1 VKFAVRASPSS
12 TSIVSLTLL
21 LAAGTA
27 AADPGTAPPGATP
40 PVPPVLVAHPSSS
53 AASTKVSFAQAV
65 KLAIDHASD
74 ARIAAAEVARAHALL
89 VEATST
95 LRPLIGVQGTYQQ
108 LDSDRTVSGRRT
120 TSAES
125 FLGQLTLS
133 MPIMNFRER
142 ADRQRAQD
150 QLEVERANAATVRR
164 TVAIQ
169 AGHAYLAV
177 FTAMR
182 IIETAHQARDTADAH
197 VVYATQRTRGGIGT
211 ELDIVRAKAEL
222 ATDES
227 NLALAETA
235 LVQAEEALGVVTGQS
250 VPLGSTGEPSLEGD
264 ADAAGVDKRADLIA
278 GQRRL
283 DSAVWSRRA
292 QWAEWVPTLSLNG
305 DAFYTAPQIDPVPRV
320 GFEVLA
326 VLAMPLYDGGFRGGL
341 REERDAVEAEAR
353 EQLAQLAR
361 TASSEVRASQDAV
374 RRARE
379 ARDASHRSAEFATRA
394 LELANTAYSGGTGTS
409 LEVIDAQRIAR
420 DAATEAVVADDG
432 LRQAELDLLAATG
445 HFP

>member
-1 VKFAVRASPSS
+1 MKSAVRSTRLS
-12 TSIVSLTLL
+12 TSIISLTLS
-21 LAAGTA
+21 LAAGRA
-27 AADPGTAPPGATP
+27 AADPPR
-40 PVPPVLVAHPSSS
+40 
-53 AASTKVSFAQAV
+53 KVSFAEAV
-65 KLAIDHASD
+65 RLALEHASD
-74 ARIAAAEVARAHALL
+74 ARIAADEVVRAHALL

-95 LRPLIGVQGTYQQ
+95 LRPLLGVQGTFQQ
-108 LDSDRTVSGRRT
+108 LDRERTVSGRRT
-120 TSAES
+120 TAAES
-125 FLGQLTLS
+125 FVGELTLS
-133 MPIMNFRER
+133 MPIVNLRER
-142 ADRQRAQD
+142 ADRQRAED
-150 QLEVERANAATVRR
+150 QLEVGRANAATVRR

-177 FTAMR
+177 FTAKR
-182 IIETAHQARDTADAH
+182 IIETARQARDTAAAH
-197 VVYATQRTRGGIGT
+197 VAYATQRTRGGIGT
-211 ELDIVRAKAEL
+211 ELDIVRAQAEL

-235 LVQAEEALGVVTGQS
+235 LVQAEEALGVVTGQDA
-250 VPLGSTGEPSLEGD
+250 PLGSTDEPVLDGD
-264 ADAAGVDKRADLIA
+264 ADVAGVARRADLIA

-292 QWAEWVPTLSLNG
+292 QWAEWAPTLSLNG
-305 DAFYTAPQIDPVPRV
+305 DAFYVAPQIDPTPRV

-326 VLAMPLYDGGFRGGL
+326 VLAMPIYDGGFRSGL
-341 REERDAVEAEAR
+341 REERDAALAEAR
-353 EQLAQLAR
+353 EQLDQLQR

-379 ARDASHRSAEFATRA
+379 ARDAAHRSAGFANRA

-409 LEVIDAQRIAR
+409 LEVIDAQRVAR
-420 DAATEAVVADDG
+420 DAATQAVIADDG